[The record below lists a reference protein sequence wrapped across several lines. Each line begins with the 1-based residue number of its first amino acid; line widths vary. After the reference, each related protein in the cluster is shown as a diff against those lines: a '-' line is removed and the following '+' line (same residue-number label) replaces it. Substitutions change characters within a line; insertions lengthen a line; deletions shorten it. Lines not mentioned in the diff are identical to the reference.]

1 MTRIKAI
8 QLFTL
13 LLLIAVVTTVIVY
26 RWQRSTSEIASTVGA
41 VPSADNGADGQTS
54 SSASSTPQAGGLF
67 VEAVS
72 VDADHFNPV
81 YTTNPTSLAVIRK
94 IYPSLVGQDPFTGA
108 NNGSGLAEHWHFSD
122 DGRTVTFT
130 LYDDLQWSDGQPITA
145 EDLRFTYLLIQ
156 DPIVSSPYQQNFA
169 NVAQLEVVDDRT
181 LQVHLA
187 TPDCTIFQTFRQPIL
202 PAHLYQDDV
211 AQFLKTDPSLPPTV
225 GAGPFLYRDRSAGRI
240 SLTRNPLYRLDTPL
254 LDGFDLRVI
263 EGLAQQL
270 AALEEGS
277 VDLVHLSADQLA
289 GVQAGPSLVLY
300 TAPLDSLTFVA
311 LNLANPSRPQSGRAD
326 DGILLPQE
334 PHPILGTLPV
344 RQALAAGLD
353 YHALLADGFS
363 NQAVRTAGYLLPT
376 ITWAYNDELS
386 PSAYNPVRAKELLQ
400 NAGWVD
406 QDGDGV
412 RERGEITLRLTLLTN
427 EDSAVRVRLAKLIQA
442 QWQAMGVDL
451 QLETVPF
458 ETLTQSLL
466 AQRYDLVLVGWDTLG
481 SEPAN
486 SDFWLSRQDLPL
498 DTAVAEST
506 GGANFV
512 SYQNV
517 AVDQW
522 LDEARTAPDCDG
534 GYRALRY
541 RRVQERIHEDIPYIV
556 LGVPLQGWV
565 YRSVWQGILP
575 QPWQF
580 DQNIQRWWRAP

>member
-13 LLLIAVVTTVIVY
+13 LLLIAVATTVIVY
-26 RWQRSTSEIASTVGA
+26 RWQRSTSGIASTMDA
-41 VPSADNGADGQTS
+41 IASTDRINNEQTH
-54 SSASSTPQAGGLF
+54 SSASPAQQAGAHF

-72 VDADHFNPV
+72 VDADNFNPI
-81 YTTNPTSLAVIRK
+81 YTTNPTSLTVIRK

-108 NNGSGLAEHWHFSD
+108 NNGSALAETWHFSD
-122 DGRTVTFT
+122 DGETITFT
-130 LYDDLQWSDGQPITA
+130 LHKDLQWSDGQPITA
-145 EDLRFTYLLIQ
+145 EDLRFTYALIR
-156 DPIVSSPYQQNFA
+156 DPVVSSPYQQNFA
-169 NVAQLEVVDDRT
+169 NVENLEVIDDQT
-181 LQVHLA
+181 LQVHLR

-202 PAHLYQDDV
+202 PAHLYQDDPS
-211 AQFLKTDPSLPPTV
+211 QFLKTDPSQQPTV
-225 GAGPFLYRDRSAGRI
+225 GAGPFLYGDRSEGRI
-240 SLTRNPLYRLDTPL
+240 SLTRNPLYRFDAPL
-254 LDGFDLRVI
+254 VEGFEFRVI
-263 EGLAQQL
+263 ADVAQQL
-270 AALEEGS
+270 AALAEGT
-277 VDLVHLSADQLA
+277 VDLVYLSAEQLA
-289 GVQAGPSLVLY
+289 GVQAGPALELY

-311 LNLANPSRPQSGRAD
+311 LNLANPNHPQPGRAD
-326 DGILLPQE
+326 DGSLLPQE
-334 PHPILGTLPV
+334 PHPILGTLAV
-344 RQALAAGLD
+344 RQAFAAGLD
-353 YHALLADGFS
+353 YRALLANGFS

-376 ITWAYNDELS
+376 ITWAYNDDLS
-386 PSAYNPVRAKELLQ
+386 PSAYDPTRARDLLQ

-412 RERGEITLRLTLLTN
+412 RERDGIALRLTLLTN
-427 EDSAVRVRLAKLIQA
+427 EDSAVRVRLAKLIQV
-442 QWQAMGVDL
+442 QWQAIGVDL

-481 SEPAN
+481 AEPAN

-498 DTAVAEST
+498 DTSVEESS

-522 LDEARTAPDCDG
+522 LDEARTAPNCDG

-541 RRVQERIHEDIPYIV
+541 RRVQERIHEDIPYII
-556 LGVPLQGWV
+556 LGVPLQGWA
-565 YRSVWQGILP
+565 YRAVWQGILP

-580 DQNIQRWWRAP
+580 DQNIQRWRRKP